1 MQAFA
6 FAAHH
11 DNGLR
16 GPIDAV
22 IRHLATLIQTVYEV
36 AHVFQ
41 RTQGLIDI
49 DRADHRQV
57 FQRTSGGFRN
67 GFGEPRGAALGDNH
81 GTGSGGM
88 RGADHGTEVVGIFHA
103 IEDDEQVCGGRHIV
117 EFSVFLF
124 GTEGNEALMGFGAGE
139 AIERS
144 TIFKTKRDGGLP
156 SEVDY
161 LLDAGAA
168 EAARD
173 EDSIQRAAGA
183 ESFDNRVKSNE
194 YGQETIIPR
203 RAGPGAQGSVGYTGF
218 VARP

>member
-1 MQAFA
+1 MQAFT

-22 IRHLATLIQTVYEV
+22 IRHLTAFIQTVHEV
-36 AHVFQ
+36 AHVFE
-41 RTQGLIDI
+41 RTQGLIDV

-57 FQRTSGGFRN
+57 FQRTGGGLGD
-67 GFGEPRGAALGDNH
+67 GFGEPGGAALGDNH

-117 EFSVFLF
+117 QLSVFLF
-124 GTEGNEALMGFGAGE
+124 GTEGDQTLMGFGAGE
-139 AIERS
+139 AIKCS
-144 TIFKTKRDGGLP
+144 TIFKTKRDGGLA

-168 EAARD
+168 ETARD
-173 EDSIQRAAGA
+173 EDSVQRAAGA

-203 RAGPGAQGSVGYTGF
+203 RAGPGA
-218 VARP
+218 